1 MTLFRGIF
9 MIQFLIDTLIRTAD
23 LSLVALGLSLVYGL
37 VRFAN
42 IAHVQ
47 YTMTGAFLTAEGLQ
61 LGMPFTMAILCS
73 AVICGLLAVFLHY
86 HVFAALLKAGSAN
99 AMIGSLAVSM
109 MLVAVILGAEGSA
122 PISYNLP
129 IGTIWQIADSRVSSD
144 QIWSLAMTLLII
156 AAFCGLMFFT
166 PQGRSIRA
174 LASNRDLAAAS
185 GLNASTIVHAVNFIA
200 GMMASVGGSIIA
212 MNASAYVNQGNDL
225 ILPVL
230 AAAILGGLGNPIGAI
245 LGALL
250 IAVTETVV
258 TNIDWGWLL
267 GGELMF
273 IPTTWINASSFVIL
287 LLALLLRPYGL
298 FDREVRR
305 V

>member
-1 MTLFRGIF
+1 MF
-9 MIQFLIDTLIRTAD
+9 QFFIDTLIRTAN

-47 YTMTGAFLTAEGLQ
+47 FAMVGAFLTALGLQ
-61 LGMPFTMAILCS
+61 IGLPFLPAILLS
-73 AVICGLLAVFLHY
+73 AAVCGFAAVMLHH
-86 HVFAALLKAGSAN
+86 HVFQILLKGGSAN

-109 MLVAVILGAEGSA
+109 VMVAFMLGAEGSA
-122 PISYNLP
+122 PVSYNLP
-129 IGTIWQIADSRVSSD
+129 ISDIWEFGESRVSGD
-144 QIWSLAMTLLII
+144 QLVGLAITIVI
-156 AAFCGLMFFT
+156 AALFCLFLFLS

-185 GLNASTIVHAVNFIA
+185 GLNAQSIIHTVNFIA
-200 GMMASVGGSIIA
+200 GAMASIGGSVIA
-212 MNASAYVNQGNDL
+212 MNGSAYINQGNDL
-225 ILPVL
+225 MLPVL
-230 AAAILGGLGNPIGAI
+230 AAAILGGLGNPVGAI
-245 LGALL
+245 FGALL
-250 IAVTETVV
+250 IAITETVV
-258 TNIDWGWLL
+258 TNIDWGWFV
-267 GGELMF
+267 GSELVF